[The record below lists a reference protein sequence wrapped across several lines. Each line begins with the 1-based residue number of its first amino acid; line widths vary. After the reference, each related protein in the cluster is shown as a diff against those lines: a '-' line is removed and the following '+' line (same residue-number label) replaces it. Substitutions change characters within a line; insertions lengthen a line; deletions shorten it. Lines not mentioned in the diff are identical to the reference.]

1 MKRWFIILTIALLGC
16 DQQNAW
22 DCVQTV
28 GDIIEEPIPVS
39 QTIKRVIIF
48 DDTNLIWHP
57 ALAPGEQAFI
67 IETGQNLI
75 GEIEA
80 TIVADSILEI
90 KNNNH
95 CRWTRTP
102 QNLTLHVYSDSV
114 NWLEKQGFGEINT
127 SEQITL
133 NHRLD
138 LITLGSG
145 NLNLELLSTNEVWLS
160 MRALSNVTISG
171 EIITLHAFID
181 RRVDGR
187 LYAEDLVV
195 RDVSIW
201 HAGTNDLF
209 VGPSDILRGT
219 IRASGDVYL
228 FREPDRGVVVNED
241 GSGRVI
247 NRF

>member
-1 MKRWFIILTIALLGC
+1 MKRWLIILTLALLGC

-22 DCVQTV
+22 DCVQTI
-28 GDIIEEPIPVS
+28 GDLIQEPIPVS
-39 QTIKRVIIF
+39 QTIKRVVIF
-48 DDTNLIWHP
+48 DDTNLVWHP
-57 ALAPGEQAFI
+57 APAPGEQAFVL
-67 IETGQNLI
+67 ETGENLI

-80 TIVADSILEI
+80 SIVADSILEI
-90 KNNNH
+90 KNRNS
-95 CRWTRTP
+95 CRWTRAP
-102 QNLTLHVYSDSV
+102 RNLILHVYSDSI
-114 NWLEKQGFGEINT
+114 NWIEKQGFGEINT
-127 SEQITL
+127 SERITL

-138 LITLGSG
+138 VVTLGSG
-145 NLNLELLSTNEVWLS
+145 NLNLELLNPDEVWLS
-160 MRALSNVTISG
+160 IRALSNVTLSG
-171 EIITLHAFID
+171 EVFRLHVFVD

-195 RDVSIW
+195 EDVSIW
-201 HAGTNDLF
+201 HAGSNDLF
-209 VGPSDILRGT
+209 VAPSDILRGD